1 MVGGVLTVSYCLLMD
16 STRLCREL
24 NCRAAI
30 RVTKARKKAPPQHA
44 PLKNFFLGWA
54 RETQVHNS
62 STELLLL
69 SSRGVVSER
78 VSKRLPSGEGGLPS
92 GGAPSNSPRHEVDHH
107 GDQDDSAVDGSALK
121 HFGQPVYVDEDGA
134 SLYAAGSVEARFTAP
149 VSELDLVLQVLEL
162 LIHVEAQDD
171 ENDRAPGASAVAAP
185 GEKFHPLH
193 GGDGKRRGGRVSRE
207 RGGARRAAWPKTLTI
222 LLRPTG
228 WGFVS
233 GTWVGWSPP
242 GAIFS
247 FSSGTGGAESTASLF
262 ESTSKVSCG
271 VGLNPPVAASVAFVA
286 GSLIVTEVAIPAN
299 AHKPIVFW
307 LIDTLNAMVK
317 M

>member
-1 MVGGVLTVSYCLLMD
+1 MSYCLLMD

-30 RVTKARKKAPPQHA
+30 RVTKVRKKAPPQHA

-54 RETQVHNS
+54 RETQVHIS

-78 VSKRLPSGEGGLPS
+78 VSKQLPSGEGGLPS

-134 SLYAAGSVEARFTAP
+134 SLYAAGSVEARVTAL
-149 VSELDLVLQVLEL
+149 VGELDLVLQVLEL

-185 GEKFHPLH
+185 GKKFHPLH
-193 GGDGKRRGGRVSRE
+193 GGGGERRGEGSVANGEE
-207 RGGARRAAWPKTLTI
+207 RGERHGRKHSQFSCAPRAGASFRGHGSAGHPRGPFFPSRRALGERRA
-222 LLRPTG
+222 LRL
-228 WGFVS
+228 
-233 GTWVGWSPP
+233 
-242 GAIFS
+242 
-247 FSSGTGGAESTASLF
+247 FSSRPRRS
-262 ESTSKVSCG
+262 
-271 VGLNPPVAASVAFVA
+271 PAAWV
-286 GSLIVTEVAIPAN
+286 
-299 AHKPIVFW
+299 
-307 LIDTLNAMVK
+307 
-317 M
+317 

>member
-1 MVGGVLTVSYCLLMD
+1 MSYCLLMD
-16 STRLCREL
+16 STRLCREV

-30 RVTKARKKAPPQHA
+30 RVTKAIKKAPPEHA

-54 RETQVHNS
+54 RETQVHIS

-107 GDQDDSAVDGSALK
+107 GDQDDRAVDGSALK

-134 SLYAAGSVEARFTAP
+134 SLYAAGSVEARVIAP
-149 VSELDLVLQVLEL
+149 VGELDLVLQVLEL

-185 GEKFHPLH
+185 GKKFHPLH
-193 GGDGKRRGGRVSRE
+193 GGGGERRGGRVSRE
-207 RGGARRAAWPKTLTI
+207 RRGARRAAWPKNSQFSCAPRAGASFRGHGSAGHHLEPFFPSRRA
-222 LLRPTG
+222 LGERRALRL
-228 WGFVS
+228 
-233 GTWVGWSPP
+233 
-242 GAIFS
+242 
-247 FSSGTGGAESTASLF
+247 FSSRPRRS
-262 ESTSKVSCG
+262 
-271 VGLNPPVAASVAFVA
+271 PAAWV
-286 GSLIVTEVAIPAN
+286 
-299 AHKPIVFW
+299 
-307 LIDTLNAMVK
+307 
-317 M
+317 